1 MSMAKAVVSRP
12 TTTFIIFAL
21 LIGLG
26 FFAMANLPIDLYPE
40 INPPYLVVFT
50 SYPGAGPEEVERTV
64 TRRLEAVLSGASG
77 MEKITSTSSKGSSM
91 VVLQFTFGTDLVDAT
106 NSIRDSLERIRNYLP
121 TDADTPLIIS
131 GLVASL
137 GITFR
142 IRSSR
147 SRIELVASTRS
158 EP

>member
-26 FFAMANLPIDLYPE
+26 FFAMVNLPIDLYPE

-64 TRRLEAVLSGASG
+64 TRPLEAVLSGASG
-77 MEKITSTSSKGSSM
+77 LEKIISTSSKGSSQ
-91 VVLQFTFGTDLVDAT
+91 VILQFTYGSDLVDAT
-106 NSIRDSLERIRNYLP
+106 NSIRDLLERIRNVMP
-121 TDADTPLIIS
+121 SEATSPLIIS
-131 GLVASL
+131 GVSASV
-137 GITFR
+137 GR
-142 IRSSR
+142 
-147 SRIELVASTRS
+147 
-158 EP
+158 